1 MFWGMR
7 RILNNLLRLPVRTCK
22 SLWQWRSPAYR
33 LQRQADRAVAAWI
46 DPKRRNMLSAVPGFS
61 SERELHLLAHLVRQA
76 PPTGCIVEIGA
87 YKGRS
92 TVWLVEAA
100 QKRSDRPRVISID
113 PHLRDT
119 WATFCDVRTRFQLAE
134 RGLEVVRGFSSAAG
148 KTWSR
153 PISLLWVD
161 GSHEYP
167 DVALDIDL
175 FVPHVVAGGWVVF
188 DDAQGG
194 KFPGVER
201 AIAER
206 MFGRSDFEHVG
217 ALKHFQ
223 LFRRQAARAVA

>member
-1 MFWGMR
+1 MR
-7 RILNNLLRLPVRTCK
+7 RILRNLVRLPVRTCK

-33 LQRQADRAVAAWI
+33 LQRQADRDVAGWI
-46 DPKRRNMLSAVPGFS
+46 DPQRRAAMNTVPGFS
-61 SERELHLLAHLVRQA
+61 SEHELHLLAHLVRHA

-100 QKRSDRPRVISID
+100 QERTDQSRVISID

-119 WATFCDVRTRFQLAE
+119 WETFCEVQARFQLPQ

-148 KTWSR
+148 KTWRR
-153 PISLLWVD
+153 PIAMLWVD

-167 DVALDIDL
+167 DVVQDIDL

-188 DDAQGG
+188 DDAHGG

-206 MFGRSDFEHVG
+206 MFGRADFEHIG
-217 ALKHFQ
+217 AVKHFQ
-223 LFRRQAARAVA
+223 LFRRKAMKAAA